1 LINKLVIENLK
12 HRPVRTLLSICAI
25 SLEVTMILTLVG
37 VSRGML
43 EDVKERSRGVGADIW
58 IRPSGSSLMTFSN
71 ASMPEKLVDFFA
83 SQPNVELA
91 VGAVSYGAGVGEST
105 SGVDLDKFA
114 KMSPFR
120 FVEGGMIRD
129 QDDILVDQRYA
140 EQKKLRAGSKIEL
153 WNRTWE
159 VSGIYESGKLARIIL
174 PKETVQELSG
184 ASGRVSQIF
193 LKLDDPKNA
202 EMVKNRLKSN
212 PALQGYPIYTIE
224 EWTSLWS
231 VNTVP
236 GLQPFIA
243 VIVTLG
249 VVVGFLVVFLSMYTA
264 VLERTREIGIL
275 KSLGASSA
283 YILGILLR
291 ETAVLAVIGAALG
304 IVVTYGA
311 RWAVNTYAG
320 PALTQMIVV
329 DWWPITGA
337 IAISGAML
345 GTLYPAV
352 KAVRQDALEA
362 LSYE

>member
-1 LINKLVIENLK
+1 
-12 HRPVRTLLSICAI
+12 
-25 SLEVTMILTLVG
+25 
-37 VSRGML
+37 
-43 EDVKERSRGVGADIW
+43 
-58 IRPSGSSLMTFSN
+58 MTFSN
-71 ASMPEKLVDFFA
+71 ASMPEKLADFFA

-129 QDDILVDQRYA
+129 KDDILVDQRYA
-140 EQKKLRAGSKIEL
+140 DQKKLRAGSKIEL

-159 VSGIYESGKLARIIL
+159 VAGIFESGKLARIIL

-193 LKLDDPKNA
+193 LKLDDSKNA

-212 PALQGYPIYTIE
+212 PMLQGYPIYTIE

-291 ETAVLAVIGAALG
+291 ETAVLAVIGALFG

>member
-1 LINKLVIENLK
+1 LINKLVVENLK

-37 VSRGML
+37 VSHGML

-58 IRPSGSSLMTFSN
+58 IRPPGSSLMSFNN

-83 SQPNVELA
+83 GQPNVEVA
-91 VGAVSYGAGVGEST
+91 VGSVSYGAGVGEST
-105 SGVDLDKFA
+105 SGVDLEKFA
-114 KMSPFR
+114 RMSPFR

-129 QDDILVDQRYA
+129 QNDILVDQRYA
-140 EQKKLRAGSKIEL
+140 QQKGLNAGSRIEL

-159 VSGIYESGKLARIIL
+159 VAGVFESGKLARIIL

-184 ASGRVSQIF
+184 ATGKVSQIF
-193 LKLDDPKNA
+193 LKLDDPSLANT
-202 EMVKNRLKSN
+202 VKERLKAN
-212 PALQGYPIYTIE
+212 PGLQGYPIYTLE

-275 KSLGASSA
+275 KSLGASRG

-304 IVVTYGA
+304 ILLTYGT

-320 PALTQMIVV
+320 PALTQMVVV
-329 DWWPITGA
+329 DWWPISGA
-337 IAISGAML
+337 IAIGGAVL
-345 GTLYPAV
+345 GTLYPGL